1 MEIKEGMYVRTKNG
15 IIAKCTEVKVNK
27 NIFDRIIFENGYYVD
42 WEFIDIPK
50 EQSVIEIANFDII
63 ELINPGDYVN
73 GKEVIISG
81 YNIYDDWC
89 VTVKSDD
96 GCNDYIYPKEIKSI
110 VTKEQFESMS
120 YKLED

>member
-1 MEIKEGMYVRTKNG
+1 MKIEKGMYVRTKNG
-15 IIAKCTEVKVNK
+15 IIAKCTEVKVNR
-27 NIFDRIIFENGYYVD
+27 NMFDRIIFENGYYID

-73 GKEVIISG
+73 GKEVIVAG

-89 VTVKSDD
+89 VTIISDD

-120 YKLED
+120 YVVE